1 MVIVKVNL
9 DFVWFPG
16 RLLSF
21 IFVSGGFSIFWC
33 DDGLDTGPI
42 LLQKSIDIDPNET
55 IDTLYM
61 RFLFPEG
68 VRSMLEAV
76 NLIEQGQAPRMI
88 QSEDGAS
95 YDPMLNKKELTEL
108 KLDELSGKQLH
119 NFIRGCDTV
128 PGAWIRIDGQTVKLY
143 GSKRWRRPVPTK
155 VEEINI
161 DSMKL

>member
-1 MVIVKVNL
+1 
-9 DFVWFPG
+9 
-16 RLLSF
+16 
-21 IFVSGGFSIFWC
+21 
-33 DDGLDTGPI
+33 
-42 LLQKSIDIDPNET
+42 
-55 IDTLYM
+55 
-61 RFLFPEG
+61 
-68 VRSMLEAV
+68 MLEAV
-76 NLIEQGQAPRMI
+76 NLIEQGQAPRLI

-128 PGAWIRIDGQTVKLY
+128 PGAWIRIDGQTVKLF